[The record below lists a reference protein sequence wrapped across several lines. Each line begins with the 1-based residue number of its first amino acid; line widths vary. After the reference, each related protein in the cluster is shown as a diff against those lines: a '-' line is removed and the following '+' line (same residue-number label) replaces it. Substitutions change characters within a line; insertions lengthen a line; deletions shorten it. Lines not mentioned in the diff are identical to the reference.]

1 MKLLCVTVANYLC
14 NFPYKYLPLVGLGVD
29 SSVSCVRYVSSPEL
43 WFLKYTSCLLHQ
55 DWFLVSSLG
64 VALSRDLSGGLP
76 HPGGLSLCE
85 LRVPQPSIAKAL
97 GRIG

>member
-1 MKLLCVTVANYLC
+1 MKLLCVTVANYLY
-14 NFPYKYLPLVGLGVD
+14 NYPYKYLPLIGLGVD
-29 SSVSCVRYVSSPEL
+29 S
-43 WFLKYTSCLLHQ
+43 CLLCEIHVIPRALVPQ
-55 DWFLVSSLG
+55 IHLLFITSRLVSREFLG